1 MQQRFITNALFHSRN
16 GLLRSSLKGVDR
28 VILLKAV
35 RSGLRNEN
43 GRTRGTFGSV
53 SANHTFQI
61 IFWIPMGTLPRST
74 GACRFWW

>member
-53 SANHTFQI
+53 SANLTFENNLLDSDGNTTALN
-61 IFWIPMGTLPRST
+61 WSV
-74 GACRFWW
+74 